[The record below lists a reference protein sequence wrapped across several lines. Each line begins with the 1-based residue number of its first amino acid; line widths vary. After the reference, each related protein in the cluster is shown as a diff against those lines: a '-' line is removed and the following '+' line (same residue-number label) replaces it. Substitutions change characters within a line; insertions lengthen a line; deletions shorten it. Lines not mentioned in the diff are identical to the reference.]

1 MTQNALTIPDAP
13 AYLQALLASHPAL
26 ASMNQEALSG
36 ASKPMPPA
44 IVADKGRFI
53 IKNNGEETVITFPAL
68 MGDGQPHPA
77 AGQPVA
83 VLQAVVLR
91 GKPGKE
97 KAWYATKYT
106 PGQETQAPDCSSD
119 DGVKPNADSRLKQCE
134 SCAAC
139 AQNVF
144 GSGTNQDGTPS
155 GGKACADRKV
165 VALFAN
171 GAPYRFAIPPASLKS
186 WDSYCNQLSVKGIPL
201 AAVIT
206 IVGFEQGD
214 TAYKLTFTFGGMLA
228 EAQLAKLLPL
238 LETPEV
244 LDIVSPR
251 SAVLA
256 LPAPVEQKQV
266 EAPADLDAAR
276 IAKEKAEADK
286 KEKADKAKTAKEKKE
301 AEEKAKAAAAAAA
314 QQGAGLDLGLGVA
327 TPSATTS
334 PSDDDLI
341 NSLGL

>member
-68 MGDGQPHPA
+68 MNDGQPHPA

-144 GSGTNQDGTPS
+144 GSGTNQDGTP
-155 GGKACADRKV
+155 GAGKACADRKV